1 MAALDIAV
9 ASSLGYTKARTF
21 FIACVS
27 PNIELVQRVMGSTV
41 IDAAS
46 SRAPIRRALLIG
58 IDYGHG
64 PVTMRLNGTHTDVD
78 ITRELL
84 MAQYHFHL
92 NDITILVDKPGTEDH
107 MKPTRTNMLR
117 ELQALVQD
125 PSPGGAYFVLYSG
138 HGVQHDTHGDSVR
151 KDEYLV
157 PMDAVHEYSD
167 DYLNDNLIMGDD
179 LKRILVDPIAKVP
192 KARLTVV
199 FDCCHSGTVLDL
211 CHHRCN
217 RAYNLKST
225 YRRLCRRVKEVFPEP
240 GETIQAFAEPWTILA
255 LEQVFLTMSI
265 GHRKKK
271 ERSSKT
277 CDGYCTRTRP
287 IGGGNVLCISACKD
301 SQSAFGNE
309 EGGSLTTALVATLKE
324 EPHPVLRELYRNVSH
339 SVDSVI
345 RKHVR
350 SLFKS
355 VSQNP
360 QFSSLSPL
368 HMKEV
373 FVLQE
378 PVD

>member
-1 MAALDIAV
+1 MLSTIAN
-9 ASSLGYTKARTF
+9 ATSSH
-21 FIACVS
+21 
-27 PNIELVQRVMGSTV
+27 ST
-41 IDAAS
+41 
-46 SRAPIRRALLIG
+46 IRRALLIG
-58 IDYGHG
+58 IDYAHG
-64 PVTMRLNGTHTDVD
+64 PVNTRLNGTHTDVE
-78 ITRELL
+78 ITMELL
-84 MAQYHFHL
+84 MAQYHFQR

-107 MKPTRTNMLR
+107 MKPTKTNMLR

-125 PSPGGAYFVLYSG
+125 PSPGGAYFILYSG
-138 HGVQHDTHGDSVR
+138 HCDQLDTHGSSIENDQ

-157 PMDAVHEYSD
+157 PMDAIHKEFG
-167 DYLNDNLIMGDD
+167 DYLNDNLIKGDD

-192 KARLTVV
+192 KARLTAV

-225 YRRLCRRVKEVFPEP
+225 YRRLCRKVKEAFPEP

-255 LEQVFLTMSI
+255 LEQVFLPMSV
-265 GHRKKK
+265 GNRKKK
-271 ERSSKT
+271 ESSSKT
-277 CDGYCTRTRP
+277 CDGYCTRTRR

-309 EGGSLTTALVATLKE
+309 EGGSLTRALVATLKE
-324 EPHPVLRELYRNVSH
+324 EPHPVLKELYRSVSY

-345 RKHVR
+345 RNHVR
-350 SLFKS
+350 GLFKS
-355 VSQNP
+355 ASQNP
-360 QFSSLSPL
+360 QFSSLTPL
-368 HMKEV
+368 HMKEA